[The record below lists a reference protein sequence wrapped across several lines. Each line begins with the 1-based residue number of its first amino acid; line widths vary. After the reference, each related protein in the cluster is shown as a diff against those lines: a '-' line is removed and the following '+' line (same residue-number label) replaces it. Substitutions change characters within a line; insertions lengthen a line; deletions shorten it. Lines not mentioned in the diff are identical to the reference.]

1 MVYRLYVETV
11 KQGNDIGWAYAFYNH
26 QDFMVY
32 KRFGKAEGA
41 DEEQVI
47 LEVSATALTYFERSI
62 RRRYYDE
69 HFSTR
74 IDEDYVTLFT
84 HYPEIAKVA
93 EKCKSDDAHSIG
105 FIGDDKALWEALV
118 PFFAQKTMMFENS
131 ADEKFI
137 AQGQELAVQ
146 GLTK

>member
-11 KQGNDIGWAYAFYNH
+11 EKSGEIAWSYAFYNH

-32 KRFGKAEGA
+32 KRFGKS
-41 DEEQVI
+41 EETDVSKVI

-84 HYPEIAKVA
+84 HSHDIARTASKF
-93 EKCKSDDAHSIG
+93 KSENALSIG
-105 FIGDDKALWEALV
+105 FIGEEKALWEALT
-118 PFFAQKTMMFENS
+118 PFFAQRTMMFETS
-131 ADEKFI
+131 SDERFI
-137 AQGQELAVQ
+137 AKGIGLAMQ
-146 GLTK
+146 AFN

>member
-11 KQGNDIGWAYAFYNH
+11 QESGKIGWSYAFYNH

-32 KRFGKAEGA
+32 KRFGKS
-41 DEEQVI
+41 EETDMNKVI
-47 LEVSATALTYFERSI
+47 LQTALTALTYFERSI

-84 HYPEIAKVA
+84 HNPEITEAAK
-93 EKCKSDDAHSIG
+93 KFKSEEASAVG
-105 FIGDDKALWEALV
+105 FIGEDKDIWEGLV
-118 PFFAQKTMMFENS
+118 PFFKQRTMIFENS
-131 ADEKFI
+131 VDEKFI
-137 AQGQELAVQ
+137 SQGKDLAKQ
-146 GLTK
+146 ALI

>member
-11 KQGNDIGWAYAFYNH
+11 EQNGKIGWSYAFYNH

-32 KRFGKAEGA
+32 KRFGCS
-41 DEEQVI
+41 EETDVHKVI
-47 LEVSATALTYFERSI
+47 LEISTTALTYFERSI

-84 HYPEIAKVA
+84 HDPEITKVA
-93 EKCKSDDAHSIG
+93 MQCKTEDACSIG
-105 FIGDDKALWEALV
+105 FLGEDKVLWEALL
-118 PFFAQKTMMFENS
+118 PFFMQKTMLFED
-131 ADEKFI
+131 AEDEKFI
-137 AQGQELAVQ
+137 QKGKELAA
-146 GLTK
+146 KAFAE